1 LIASNRHT
9 NKWVIWKTKTSGPPS
24 TGNGLSPSPQ
34 HPQRH
39 SRRLLG
45 IQDSRMVTDR
55 RHSGQEA
62 QENLVLEGAQDSIT
76 TALLAPN
83 HNFGKDGGVVDLTGH
98 EARYWQRTESG
109 LIGAFEFKGANTAGD
124 GSCDAGSRSTGAG
137 FCNLSLP
144 G

>member
-1 LIASNRHT
+1 
-9 NKWVIWKTKTSGPPS
+9 
-24 TGNGLSPSPQ
+24 
-34 HPQRH
+34 
-39 SRRLLG
+39 
-45 IQDSRMVTDR
+45 MVTDR

-62 QENLVLEGAQDSIT
+62 QQNLPVLEGAQDSIT

-98 EARYWQRTESG
+98 EAGYWQGIESG
-109 LIGAFEFKGANTAGD
+109 LIGAFEFKGASTAGD

-137 FCNLSLP
+137 FCNLSLL